1 MKPRRSAFLFP
12 AVMLFFFSCFIG
24 YVPALNAKIIDRIVA
39 VVNDN
44 VITLSE
50 LESRAQPVL
59 ARFEQQRKRPLN
71 AKEKE
76 EILAQLLPQLID
88 EYLVDAEIKRLGIR
102 IGDKEVDQALEQLC
116 RSNHITLKELKAQ
129 LAAEGITL
137 EQYKDQLKRQI
148 QRTEL
153 INAQVKSK
161 IVVTDEQIAEYLKQD
176 ASSSGKSKGGKSYI
190 LQHICIVPLNPD
202 DPTSVKEAESIAK
215 EAYKAL
221 EQGKPFEQV
230 VAAYS
235 APAFRQNGGYL
246 GGFREQEMAP
256 FIKNAVLDLSPGEYS
271 KIVKTPLGFQIFKV
285 KAIRT
290 GQDDEL
296 AVSGFEKERA
306 REQIYQQEVN
316 ARFDEWLREIRSK
329 ATIKILF

>member
-1 MKPRRSAFLFP
+1 MILKVSTLSSLVVFLFL
-12 AVMLFFFSCFIG
+12 AFSG
-24 YVPALNAKIIDRIVA
+24 SQVPVVNAKIVDRIVA
-39 VVNDN
+39 VVNDD

-59 ARFEQQRKRPLN
+59 ARFEQQRKRTLN
-71 AKEKE
+71 AKERE

-88 EYLVDAEIKRLGIR
+88 EYLVDAEIKRLGIK
-102 IGDKEVDQALEQLC
+102 IGGREVDEALEQLC
-116 RSNHITLKELKAQ
+116 RNNHITLKELRAQ

-137 EQYKDQLKRQI
+137 EQYKEQLKRQI

-161 IVVTDEQIAEYLKQD
+161 IVVTDEQIAEYLKQGGPS
-176 ASSSGKSKGGKSYI
+176 ASNGKSGPSYI
-190 LQHICIVPLNPD
+190 LQHICVVPLNPD
-202 DPTSVKEAESIAK
+202 DPASVKEAEKLAK
-215 EAYKAL
+215 EAYQAL
-221 EQGKPFEQV
+221 KDGKPFEQV

-256 FIKNAVLDLSPGEYS
+256 FIKNAVLNLSPGEYS
-271 KIVKTPLGFQIFKV
+271 KIIKTPLGFQIFKV
-285 KAIRT
+285 KAISS

-296 AVSGFEKERA
+296 ALNGFEKERA

>member
-1 MKPRRSAFLFP
+1 MKLKRSSFLF
-12 AVMLFFFSCFIG
+12 LFFIFFIC
-24 YVPALNAKIIDRIVA
+24 YASVLNAKIVDRIVA

-59 ARFEQQRKRPLN
+59 ARVEEQRQRPLT

-88 EYLVDAEIKRLGIR
+88 EYLVDEEIKRLGIK
-102 IGDKEVDQALEQLC
+102 IGDREVEQALEQLC
-116 RSNHITLKELKAQ
+116 RSNNITLEDLKAQ
-129 LAAEGITL
+129 LATEGITL

-176 ASSSGKSKGGKSYI
+176 TKSSGQVKGGKNYI
-190 LQHICIVPLNPD
+190 LQHICVVPLNPD
-202 DPTSVKEAESIAK
+202 DPKSVKKAESIAQ
-215 EAYKAL
+215 EAYRAL

-235 APAFRQNGGYL
+235 APAFRQNDGYL
-246 GGFREQEMAP
+246 GGFSEQEMAP
-256 FIKNAVLDLSPGEYS
+256 FIKDAVLDLSPGEYS
-271 KIVKTPLGFQIFKV
+271 KIIKTPLGFQIFKV
-285 KAIRT
+285 KDIRT
-290 GQDDEL
+290 GQDDEF
-296 AVSGFEKERA
+296 APNGFEKERA
-306 REQIYQQEVN
+306 KEQIYQQEVN